1 MSLMVTL
8 YPPSD
13 GLKVFASQQG
23 QVTLQGERYPKMQV
37 LSVQEMLT
45 KEERPKLPPVD
56 PRYLVGD
63 TQTRF
68 AMAT

>member
-8 YPPSD
+8 YPPSE
-13 GLKVFASQQG
+13 GLRVFATQQG
-23 QVTLQGERYPKMQV
+23 QVTLRGERYPKMQI

-45 KEERPKLPPVD
+45 REERPKLPPPD

-68 AMAT
+68 AIAQ